1 MKNIK
6 LMFFHWYDYKTMV
19 TERKEAK
26 QMQSTFEQLGGTYRQ
41 EGDYLLPNIEAPES
55 PQIGIWGQRRHKY
68 LMEHN
73 HALYTALFLSG
84 KLTTHLEEIDRVA
97 NKMYNRLVEQL
108 KQRDGITEEL
118 KALNQT
124 EWVRR
129 MNTIRSEAET
139 VVMGELIYE

>member
-124 EWVRR
+124 EWVRC